1 MFQVGE
7 SDSTDLEVPNAPALP
22 AGRTPQKKKKKK
34 EGRTSKAIYARFK
47 QAIKGKE
54 GKTSESTEGALKA
67 LAGPGLVG
75 APQTGGVLDK
85 LKKNL
90 RKTKSSD
97 SSLVSLENRGLSRED
112 IPICDSDGSDEGL
125 DLMEMMASP
134 KSQSLER
141 SVSNENLF
149 RYLMV

>member
-1 MFQVGE
+1 M
-7 SDSTDLEVPNAPALP
+7 
-22 AGRTPQKKKKKK
+22 
-34 EGRTSKAIYARFK
+34 
-47 QAIKGKE
+47 IKGKE
-54 GKTSESTEGALKA
+54 GKNNSENTEGALKT
-67 LAGPGLVG
+67 LASTGLVG

-112 IPICDSDGSDEGL
+112 IPVCDSDGTDEDL
-125 DLMEMMASP
+125 DLMEMMSSP

-141 SVSNENLF
+141 SVTNEILYCYF
-149 RYLMV
+149 PKFLD